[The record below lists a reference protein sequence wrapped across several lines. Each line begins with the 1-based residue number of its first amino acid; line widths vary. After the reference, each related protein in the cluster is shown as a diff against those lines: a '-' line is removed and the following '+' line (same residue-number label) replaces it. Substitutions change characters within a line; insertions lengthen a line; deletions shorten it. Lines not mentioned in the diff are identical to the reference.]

1 MPSIFDSEVESA
13 VRARAA
19 RLNADSRPL
28 WGRMQSGQML
38 CHLVD
43 ACRIPLGEAGAS
55 YRWTPFRMFP
65 LRWLFVHLLPWPKA
79 RVGTMKEFQQTQ
91 PSQLELDRGNW
102 NSTLTRFVARGR
114 EPHPQWNPHPAFGAL
129 PNWEW
134 GRLMYRH
141 IDHHFRQFGV

>member
-19 RLNADSRPL
+19 RLNANSRPL
-28 WGRMQSGQML
+28 WGSMQSEQML

-43 ACRIPLGEAGAS
+43 ACRVPLGEAKAS
-55 YRWTPFRMFP
+55 HRWTPFRIFP
-65 LRWLFVHLLPWPKA
+65 LRWLFVQLLPWPKA
-79 RVGTMKEFQQTQ
+79 KVRTMKEFQQTQ
-91 PSQLELDRGNW
+91 PSHLDLDRGNW
-102 NSTLTRFVARGR
+102 NSALTRFVARGR
-114 EPHPQWNPHPAFGAL
+114 EPRPRWEPHPAFGSL

>member
-13 VRARAA
+13 VRARAS
-19 RLNADSRPL
+19 RLNANSRPL

-43 ACRIPLGEAGAS
+43 ACRIPLGEAEAS
-55 YRWTPFRMFP
+55 HRWTPFRMFP
-65 LRWLFVHLLPWPKA
+65 LRWFFVHLAPWPKA
-79 RVGTMKEFQQTQ
+79 KVATMKEFQQTQ
-91 PSQLELDRGNW
+91 PTQLDQDRGNW
-102 NSTLTRFVARGR
+102 NSALTRFVARGR
-114 EPHPQWNPHPAFGAL
+114 QPHPHWGPHPAFGSL